1 MTWRLEV
8 VHRTVYSYGRPVLSS
23 YNEARM
29 TPETDAHQTVVSSR
43 FVTDPNVPVRRYTD
57 YWGTRVTEFDLIE
70 PHQSL
75 AVTSS
80 SVVETEEAAAPMAG
94 IEWTGLSDPD
104 VMDRYAEL
112 LVPTDYTADDPAL
125 TEAAHGFVTSH
136 PKPVD
141 AVLDVSRWIN
151 ESMSY
156 VQGVTGVRTSAVQ
169 AWSAR
174 RGVCQDFAHV
184 GLVVLRSMGIP
195 ARYVSGYLH
204 ADRKEEIGVRV
215 AGESH
220 AWVEVWTGGWWGIDP
235 TNMERIG
242 HRHVAIARGRDYG
255 DVAPVRGV
263 HSGGGASTLEVEV
276 SSTRLR

>member
-1 MTWRLEV
+1 MTWRLEL
-8 VHRTVYSYGRPVLSS
+8 VHRTVYAYERAVLSS

-29 TPETDAHQTVVSSR
+29 TPESDSHQTVISSR
-43 FVTDPNVPVRRYTD
+43 FTTDPGAPVRRYTD
-57 YWGTRVTEFDLIE
+57 YWGSRVTEFDLVD
-70 PHQSL
+70 PHQTL
-75 AVTSS
+75 TVTSS
-80 SVVETEEAAAPMAG
+80 SIVETEEAIEPMAG
-94 IEWTGLSDPD
+94 IEWSGLGNPD

-112 LVPTDYTADDPAL
+112 LIPTDYAAADPEL
-125 TEAAHGFVTSH
+125 VEAARVFAADH

-141 AVLDVSRWIN
+141 AVLEVSRWIN
-151 ESMSY
+151 ESMTY

-174 RGVCQDFAHV
+174 RGVCQDFVHV

-204 ADRKEEIGVRV
+204 ADRKAEIGERV

-220 AWVEVWTGGWWGIDP
+220 AWVEIWTGGWWGIDP
-235 TNMERIG
+235 TNLLPIG
-242 HRHVAIARGRDYG
+242 TRHVAVARGRDYA

-263 HSGGGASTLEVEV
+263 HSGGGKATLEVEV